1 LKSWP
6 LKKPKRVKKMKRAN
20 PTNPELIDTIRLLKK
35 TSKENDVAVWRKMA
49 EYLSRTRRTRI
60 AVNLSRINRYT
71 KAGETVAVPGKV
83 VAAGAVDHSVT
94 VTAFAFS
101 EKAMTKIRKAKGKC
115 LTFSELI
122 KKNPKG
128 SDVKI
133 VG

>member
-71 KAGETVAVPGKV
+71 KTGETVAVPGKV
-83 VAAGAVDHSVT
+83 LGAGAVDHSVT
-94 VTAFAFS
+94 VAAFAFS
-101 EKAMTKIRKAKGKC
+101 EKALTKLRKAKGKC

-133 VG
+133 IG

>member
-1 LKSWP
+1 M
-6 LKKPKRVKKMKRAN
+6 KKAN

-35 TSKENDVAVWRKMA
+35 TSKENDVKIWRKMA
-49 EYLSRTRRTRI
+49 EYLTRTRRRRI

-71 KAGETVAVPGKV
+71 KDGETIAVPGKV
-83 VAAGAVDHSVT
+83 LAAGAFDHSIT

-101 EKAMTKIRKAKGKC
+101 EKAKAKIRKAKGKC

-133 VG
+133 IR